1 MLRTAQDSAAGKM
14 FYCYRDNN
22 LYESKLLTEAAGLT
36 GVKYPVVS
44 AVGAGGKTTTLRRLA
59 DEYVQ
64 SGIPVI
70 VTTTT
75 HMAAGDKPWFLTEPS
90 VEKIEDM
97 LERYGQVWA
106 GLPSSSGKIKS
117 LPAEMMKEIWNMA
130 LPILIEADGS
140 RQLPLKIPADHEP
153 VILPETTHVLSVY
166 GLDSIG
172 QKLSEVC
179 FRPERAAVF
188 LKKNISDRVTAED
201 IALLA
206 ASYRGGRKGCPDSAV
221 YTVVLN
227 KADDEMLVKEAVG
240 ICRTLSDT
248 GIQRIIISGC

>member
-90 VEKIEDM
+90 VEKIE
-97 LERYGQVWA
+97 G
-106 GLPSSSGKIKS
+106 
-117 LPAEMMKEIWNMA
+117 
-130 LPILIEADGS
+130 
-140 RQLPLKIPADHEP
+140 
-153 VILPETTHVLSVY
+153 VL
-166 GLDSIG
+166 
-172 QKLSEVC
+172 
-179 FRPERAAVF
+179 
-188 LKKNISDRVTAED
+188 
-201 IALLA
+201 
-206 ASYRGGRKGCPDSAV
+206 
-221 YTVVLN
+221 
-227 KADDEMLVKEAVG
+227 
-240 ICRTLSDT
+240 
-248 GIQRIIISGC
+248 